1 MLRSRM
7 NQPPE
12 DSFVLMQTLV
22 QCRQQPISARLREM
36 RHKHSLLHEDV
47 LLLIYY
53 FGTSAPGN
61 ILEIGPYLGGSTIA
75 AALGTRDSGQRRTIV
90 TIEPGGQHKHPR
102 LPSKNILR
110 DLKKNLTKQGV
121 ADLIT
126 IVEGHSGQEET
137 VAAVHEHL
145 QPESV
150 GLFIVDADGGVDR
163 DLRLYGDL
171 LVHYS
176 WVVIDDYYSPK
187 EGGKA
192 LGIKPRVDALVA
204 TGQLRPLGLYGW
216 GTWIGRWCQTA
227 R

>member
-1 MLRSRM
+1 M
-7 NQPPE
+7 NEPVE
-12 DSFVLMQTLV
+12 DSFALMQTLV
-22 QCRQQPISARLREM
+22 QSRQQPIGARLREM
-36 RHKHSLLHEDV
+36 RHKHSMLHEDV
-47 LLLIYY
+47 LLLIYH
-53 FGTSAPGN
+53 FGKVAPGN

-75 AALGTRDSGQRRTIV
+75 AALGTRDANQRRTIV

-110 DLKKNLTKQGV
+110 DLKKNITKQGV

-126 IVEGHSGQEET
+126 IVEGHSGKEET

-150 GLFIVDADGGVDR
+150 GLFIFDADGGIDR

-192 LGIKPRVDALVA
+192 VRIKPQVEALVA

-216 GTWIGRWCQTA
+216 GTWIGRWCRPA

>member
-1 MLRSRM
+1 M
-7 NQPPE
+7 NQPLE

-53 FGTSAPGN
+53 FSTIAPGN

-75 AALGTRDSGQRRTIV
+75 AALGTRDSGRRRTIV

-110 DLKKNLTKQGV
+110 DLKKNLTNQGV

-150 GLFIVDADGGVDR
+150 GLFIIDADGGVDR

-171 LVHYS
+171 LVDYS

-216 GTWIGRWCQTA
+216 GTWIGRWCQPA